1 MIAKQGNSF
10 DLRRVLVACALL
22 LSPFVLVSCFSTG
35 LPPGF
40 RKTGGHVRPVYGP
53 DVNDR
58 IVFSVLSWYKEEH
71 GSNAS
76 AEVRASYEEQLAAAN
91 ENLFRSWSKELLA
104 TCSPLV
110 RLNNASIELVPGY
123 FMQTTEVDNA
133 LAKLMKLRELTE
145 TPQTFDIPLESCLSS
160 DIWKGASSKFK
171 EQFTLW
177 ANTRKRLTLPDIDDF
192 NREAF
197 KAKLDELKLVV
208 ENRRKIVAFLD
219 DFSKEKMETPADWK
233 ETLEKA
239 SALKSSLPEGITFD
253 IIGDATTLAEFNQK
267 AEEIPSEYLSAS
279 LKVLAS
285 LLDQEKARLL
295 KIERTSDAGT
305 LTLLEKCETD
315 ISSLLREVANDVRF
329 AKVLPKSQ
337 ERIEELVSACMEL
350 RSQVWRDLLNAQAN
364 QSYYWEA
371 SLLFKSFWNE
381 LENKASKELELYF
394 RVSTQGE
401 VHRQFASILR
411 DKLVEDYYRILPLA
425 YNDYLQAAETAA
437 TVQGKYGVSYA
448 FTTMIREMSTMP
460 KGVALSN
467 ELAEMLAKAMELRKK
482 MEETICEKILKRT
495 IFLADMT
502 SSTPGIGLTYS
513 KDLEDELRTMLA
525 SFGMAQLV
533 VFPEQTGTAAK
544 WDYLTYDG
552 RVANFD
558 GQDMTERQTTRML
571 RMFGESKRVPN
582 PSFVKDAGKDAPQ
595 SQTATMKY
603 IQEESMRIIHV
614 KEMER
619 QAHLRLFMTIRGP
632 GFNNRIEINE
642 FYKKIFYIEESHPF
656 TDSKVVNVHE
666 YYDAMKVAPVTPEPE
681 LRYDRVWT
689 PGEIL
694 DWARRDSLKA
704 VALKLFFFIDSYPL
718 FLEEKAR
725 KLHASSDISD
735 ALDCLAHLHVL
746 CQAIDVDSDISKFI
760 PANEAPV
767 ASSYVS
773 SLEQLRKQRKRI
785 SSIKQKSLSKMLD
798 ETDLLLR
805 RKIATKGSQ
814 PQEE

>member
-1 MIAKQGNSF
+1 MT
-10 DLRRVLVACALL
+10 LVLL
-22 LSPFVLVSCFSTG
+22 LCPFVLVSCFSTG

-40 RKTGGHVRPVYGP
+40 RKVNGHVRPVHAA

-58 IVFSVLSWYKEEH
+58 VLFSILSWYKDEY
-71 GSNAS
+71 GSS
-76 AEVRASYEEQLAAAN
+76 VSPEVRASYEEQLAATN

-104 TCSPLV
+104 TCSPLI

-123 FMQTTEVDNA
+123 FMQTTEVENG
-133 LAKLMKLRELTE
+133 LATLKKLRELME
-145 TPQTFDIPLESCLSS
+145 NPQTFDIPLENCLNS
-160 DIWKGASSKFK
+160 DIWRGSSSKFK

-177 ANTRKRLTLPDIDDF
+177 ANTKKRLTLPDIEGF
-192 NREAF
+192 NREEYIAR
-197 KAKLDELKLVV
+197 LDELKRVV
-208 ENRRKIVAFLD
+208 ESRCKVLAFLEEY
-219 DFSKEKMETPADWK
+219 SKEKMAAPSDWK
-233 ETLEKA
+233 DALEKA
-239 SALKSSLPEGITFD
+239 STLKASLPEGLTFD
-253 IIGDATTLAEFNQK
+253 IIGDTTTLAEFNQK
-267 AEEIPSEYLSAS
+267 AEELPTEYLSAS
-279 LKVLAS
+279 LKTISA
-285 LLDQEKARLL
+285 LLEQEKARLL
-295 KIERTSDAGT
+295 KIERSSDAGT
-305 LTLLEKCETD
+305 LNLLEKCEAD
-315 ISSLLREVANDVRF
+315 ISSILRDVSQDERF
-329 AKVLPKSQ
+329 VKVLPKAQ
-337 ERIEELVSACMEL
+337 ERFEELVATCMEF
-350 RSQVWRDLLNAQAN
+350 RSQIWRDLLDAQAK

-371 SLLFKSFWNE
+371 SQLFKSFWNE
-381 LENKASKELELYF
+381 LESKSTKEQELYF
-394 RVSTQGE
+394 LVSTRGD
-401 VHRQFASILR
+401 VHSQFASILR
-411 DKLVEDYYRILPLA
+411 DTLVKDYYRILPLA
-425 YNDYLQAAETAA
+425 FNDYLQAAETAA
-437 TVQGKYGVSYA
+437 NIQGKYGVSFA
-448 FTTMIREMSTMP
+448 FTTMMREMSTMP

-467 ELAEMLAKAMELRKK
+467 ELAETLAKAMELRKK
-482 MEETICEKILKRT
+482 MEETIREKILRRT

-513 KDLEDELRTMLA
+513 KDLEDELKAMLA

-533 VFPEQTGTAAK
+533 VFPEQSGTAAK
-544 WDYLTYDG
+544 WDYVTYDG

-571 RMFGESKRVPN
+571 RMFGESRRVAN
-582 PSFVKDAGKDAPQ
+582 PSYIKDAGRDAPQ

-694 DWARRDSLKA
+694 DWARRDSLKV
-704 VALKLFFFIDSYPL
+704 VALKLFYFIDGYPL

-725 KLHASSDISD
+725 KLNSSSDLSD
-735 ALDCLAHLHVL
+735 ALDCLSHLYVL
-746 CQAIDVDSDISKFI
+746 CQAIDVDSDISKCI

-773 SLEQLRKQRKRI
+773 CLEQLRKQRRRI
-785 SSIKQKSLSKMLD
+785 STIKQHSLAKMLD
-798 ETDLLLR
+798 ATDMLLR
-805 RKIATKGSQ
+805 QRLSQ
-814 PQEE
+814 AEP